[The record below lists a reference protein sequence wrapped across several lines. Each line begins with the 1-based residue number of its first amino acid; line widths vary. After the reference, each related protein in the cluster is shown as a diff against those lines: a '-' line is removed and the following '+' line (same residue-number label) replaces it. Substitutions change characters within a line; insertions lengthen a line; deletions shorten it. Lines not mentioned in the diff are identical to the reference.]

1 MNLMS
6 GISNDAITAGNYS
19 RWSLHPRPTMT
30 PQQQQQQQ
38 QPGLIYFKCMRA
50 QTSGGHPYS
59 REMIRADGG
68 LCTQKTFFESDSVC
82 VSNPATSYPPSAY
95 YPGAHLFYNSRDI
108 TRS

>member
-19 RWSLHPRPTMT
+19 RWSLHPPPTMT
-30 PQQQQQQQ
+30 PQQQQQ

-59 REMIRADGG
+59 REMIRAGGG

-82 VSNPATSYPPSAY
+82 VSSEKIVQQPIILEPIC
-95 YPGAHLFYNSRDI
+95 FFNSQDI

>member
-6 GISNDAITAGNYS
+6 GISNDAIITAGNYS

-30 PQQQQQQQ
+30 PQQQQQQ

-59 REMIRADGG
+59 REMIRAGGG
-68 LCTQKTFFESDSVC
+68 LYPKTFFESDSVC
-82 VSNPATSYPPSAY
+82 VSSEKMVQQPIILEPIC
-95 YPGAHLFYNSRDI
+95 FYNSRDI